1 MIFMSK
7 VKTILGGLSAIGL
20 ALGGLVAA
28 GKSGFGKNLGVKP
41 EPEFDDDDLFCE
53 EAIPV
58 EPETKPDDE
67 EVTEE

>member
-41 EPEFDDDDLFCE
+41 EPEFDGDDLFCE
-53 EAIPV
+53 ETTPV
-58 EPETKPDDE
+58 EPETELDE
-67 EVTEE
+67 EEATE